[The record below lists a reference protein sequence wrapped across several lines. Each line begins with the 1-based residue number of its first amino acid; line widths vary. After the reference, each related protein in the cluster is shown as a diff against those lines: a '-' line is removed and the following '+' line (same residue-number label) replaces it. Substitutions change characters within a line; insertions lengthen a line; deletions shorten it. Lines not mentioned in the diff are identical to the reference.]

1 MLLGKQRYYGWMRS
15 VLVGVMCAATVVAAA
30 GCSENGAPH
39 TDAPIV
45 EDASAYEALIR
56 VVNETVTDIGTTW
69 KGLGAPAVSMQMQS
83 FRNGETSPECG
94 GLAVTTT
101 SVCFYTTP
109 PLLNWNRDDM
119 VSLKESGG
127 PLAPAITLAR
137 EYGRILL
144 AAKNAAY
151 SGHVP
156 ALQAECLAGVYVRER
171 GAQYVDDV
179 SDALENAYEVT
190 ASDAIDPEF
199 KLQRKVAFY
208 TFVRTDVG
216 TDPLQECMDT
226 RF

>member
-1 MLLGKQRYYGWMRS
+1 MRS

-30 GCSENGAPH
+30 GCSDNGTPNM
-39 TDAPIV
+39 DAPAV
-45 EDASAYEALIR
+45 EDTSAYEALVRI
-56 VVNETVTDIGTTW
+56 VNETVTDIGTTW

-83 FRNGETSPECG
+83 FRDGESSPECG
-94 GLAVTTT
+94 GVTVTTT

-127 PLAPAITLAR
+127 PLAPVITLAR

-144 AAKNAAY
+144 AAENVAY

-156 ALQAECLAGVYVRER
+156 ALQAECLAGVYVHER
-171 GAQYVDDV
+171 GDQYVDDV
-179 SDALENAYEVT
+179 SAALENAYEVT

-208 TFVRTDVG
+208 TFVRTDAG
-216 TDPLQECMDT
+216 TNPLQGCMDT